1 MDSSDLVK
9 AAVVAAI
16 GTLTKAA
23 VEPALGTGRRVWD
36 WLKAKLT
43 GLDAQVAAAVEA
55 KPEQSGA
62 DDQVSALLKKLLKA
76 RPEALDELR
85 ELLGG
90 ADGAARI
97 VQTTNVL
104 GHGNATAQTAG
115 TGNTVT
121 VSGAPPRRG

>member
-55 KPEQSGA
+55 KPDEPGA

-90 ADGAARI
+90 AEGAARI
-97 VQTTNVL
+97 VQTANIR

-115 TGNTVT
+115 TGNSVT
-121 VSGAPPRRG
+121 VSGAPPKRG

>member
-62 DDQVSALLKKLLKA
+62 DDQVSALLKKLLNEK
-76 RPEALDELR
+76 PDALDQLR

-97 VQTTNVL
+97 LQTTNVL